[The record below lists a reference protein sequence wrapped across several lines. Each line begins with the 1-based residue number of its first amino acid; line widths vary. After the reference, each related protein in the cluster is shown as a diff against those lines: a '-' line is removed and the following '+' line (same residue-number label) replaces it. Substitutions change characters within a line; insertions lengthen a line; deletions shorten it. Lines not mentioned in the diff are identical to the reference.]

1 MPESLP
7 VRDPAPP
14 TRAPWMENARTQE
27 LLGIFDARSHGWT
40 VYDTSIHGLE
50 YRLDSSEWLGAL
62 CTAVERATLAAE
74 GPELAALREDAR
86 RMDWLEAGND
96 VLVVGER
103 MTVRESI
110 DAAMQR
116 PPMRL
121 GAQLITAARAVPPTT
136 PETPTDAR

>member
-1 MPESLP
+1 MSP
-7 VRDPAPP
+7 
-14 TRAPWMENARTQE
+14 
-27 LLGIFDARSHGWT
+27 
-40 VYDTSIHGLE
+40 
-50 YRLDSSEWLGAL
+50 SSTIDAL
-62 CTAVERATLAAE
+62 CAAVERATLAAQ
-74 GPELAALREDAR
+74 GPELAALGEDAR